1 MLDSFVVR
9 RAVVI
14 VSASMLAL
22 LGCPGDGSDPIPPTG
37 GAALV
42 VGLSASP
49 QALAVERVRVVGKV
63 DGVVKTDTEVTLA
76 MGATVLSKEVAID
89 GPSGAPV
96 DLEVTAWLRGNPTP
110 AVRRAA
116 LTRIPAT
123 KKLLRVMLDPRCIEA
138 AADAGVFG
146 AGAPSCNAEQTCIGG
161 MCASKAVAD
170 ADLEPY
176 DAGWAE
182 APPDF
187 CRPANHGAPE
197 VAIGQGQTD
206 YGTLA
211 DGATLQLEKGPQGG
225 HHLWIAA
232 RMRNLRQSGTT
243 AMISSKVVG
252 ETDAVPPAAFVFTFD
267 RDEGGYC
274 KLYGL
279 RYQLD
284 VGAGDLTKAYKRFL
298 GKTMEITIL
307 LTDSTKASATS
318 TRTVKIADKILCP
331 DGTTACNTP

>member
-1 MLDSFVVR
+1 MR
-9 RAVVI
+9 RALVVF
-14 VSASMLAL
+14 ASSLLLAL
-22 LGCPGDGSDPIPPTG
+22 LGCPGEGSDPTPGESGT
-37 GAALV
+37 ALV

-49 QALAVERVRVVGKV
+49 QAIPVERVRVVAKV
-63 DGVVKTDTEVTLA
+63 DGAVKTDTEVKLA
-76 MGATVLSKEVAID
+76 MGATVLSKEVPLEGRA
-89 GPSGAPV
+89 GAPV
-96 DLEVTAWLRGNPTP
+96 DLEVTAWLAGNPTP

-116 LTRIPAT
+116 LTKIPSA
-123 KKLLRVMLDPRCIEA
+123 KKLLRVALDPRCIEA

-146 AGAPSCNAEQTCIGG
+146 AGAPACNADQTCIGG
-161 MCASKAVAD
+161 MCASKTVAD
-170 ADLEPY
+170 GDLEPY

-211 DGATLQLEKGPQGG
+211 EGATMQLEKGPQGG

-243 AMISSKVVG
+243 AMISSKIVG

-284 VGAGDLTKAYKRFL
+284 VGASDLTKAYKRFL
-298 GKTMEITIL
+298 GKTMEITIQ
-307 LTDSTKASATS
+307 LTDSTKATATS

>member
-1 MLDSFVVR
+1 
-9 RAVVI
+9 
-14 VSASMLAL
+14 MLAL
-22 LGCPGDGSDPIPPTG
+22 LGCPGEGGGDPAPVGGS
-37 GAALV
+37 ALV

-49 QALAVERVRVVGKV
+49 QALAVERVRVVAKI
-63 DGVVKTDTEVTLA
+63 DGAVKTDAEVTLA
-76 MGATVLSKEVAID
+76 MGTTVLSKEVPLD
-89 GPSGAPV
+89 GPSGAAV

-116 LTRIPAT
+116 LTRMPGA
-123 KKLLRVMLDPRCIEA
+123 KKLLRVMLDPRCVEA

-146 AGAPSCNAEQTCIGG
+146 AGAPTCTAEQTCIGG
-161 MCASKAVAD
+161 MCASKAIAD

-176 DAGWAE
+176 DPGWAE
-182 APPDF
+182 APPDA
-187 CRPANHGAPE
+187 CRPANHGPPE

-211 DGATLQLEKGPQGG
+211 EGATMQLEKGPQGG

-243 AMISSKVVG
+243 AMITSKIVG

-284 VGAGDLTKAYKRFL
+284 VGASDLTQAYKRFL
-298 GKTMEITIL
+298 GKTMELTIQ
-307 LTDSTKASATS
+307 LTDSTKATATS